1 MNRKADIAYIISHG
15 FAARML
21 LQTDLLG
28 KILKKGFKVAVIT
41 PYKND
46 QNLINYAAAN
56 HIEIVEYSPSSS
68 LWTGEYMRLRKYLF
82 EDIRKNAALWEK
94 HLRDLNTAKQ
104 RSSFITVFKI
114 KLYYF
119 IHLLA
124 NTFPFIRKLFAG
136 FERRSL
142 KDPVAD
148 KIIRELNP
156 RLLIATYPVNLTESR
171 LLFAGNKA
179 TDTNTVIH
187 LLSWDNITCKGYFSQ
202 LADHYISWGNI
213 MKQEFMEYYKI
224 PQEKIFNTGVPHF
237 DLHKQM
243 EGSFAFRDIIKEK
256 GLDPEIPYIFFALGA
271 PYFSPTEIDI
281 AEWLAKKVEAK
292 EFGELQLILRPHP
305 QNISSS
311 AVDTILV
318 NRLKTLETKHVVV
331 DWPKMLKSDLNWSMQ
346 TSDMLEFA
354 HLLQGCTVSINSGS
368 TVSIDSLLHDKPVI
382 QPLFD
387 VGVNLPW
394 WQSVIRVHDYKHCKK
409 LVDLGGVTVTNNF
422 KEFTF
427 ELNRYLKD
435 PGYQIEKRQNARF
448 QEVGINDG
456 KATERVVSAIEKIIN
471 KSPAA

>member
-1 MNRKADIAYIISHG
+1 MNRKVDIAYIISHG

-28 KILKKGFKVAVIT
+28 KLLQKGFKVAVIT
-41 PYKND
+41 PHKND
-46 QNLINYAAAN
+46 QNLLNYAAEN
-56 HIEIVEYSPSSS
+56 HIDIVEYSPTSS

-104 RSSFITVFKI
+104 RSSFTTVFKI
-114 KLYYF
+114 RTYYC
-119 IHLLA
+119 IHLLVNA
-124 NTFPFIRKLFAG
+124 IPFVRRLFAG

-148 KIIRELNP
+148 NILRELNP

-179 TDTNTVIH
+179 PDTNTVIH
-187 LLSWDNITCKGYFSQ
+187 LLSWDNITCKGYFAQ
-202 LADHYISWGNI
+202 LADQYISWGNI
-213 MKQEFMEYYKI
+213 MKEEFMEYYKI
-224 PQEKIFNTGVPHF
+224 PAEKIFNTGVPHF
-237 DLHKQM
+237 DLHKQV
-243 EGSFAFRDIIKEK
+243 EGSVVYKDILKKK
-256 GLDPEIPYIFFALGA
+256 GLDPEMSYIFFALGA

-281 AEWLAKKVEAK
+281 AEWLAKKIEAK
-292 EFGELQLILRPHP
+292 DFGELQLLLRPHP
-305 QNISSS
+305 QNISSN

-318 NRLKTLETKHVVV
+318 NRLKAMETKHVVI
-331 DWPKMLKSDLNWSMQ
+331 DWPKMLESNLNWSMQ
-346 TSDMLEFA
+346 MSDMLEFA
-354 HLLQGCTVSINSGS
+354 HLLEGCKLSINSGS

-387 VGVNLPW
+387 AAVALPW
-394 WQSVIRVHDYKHCKK
+394 WQSVIRVNDYKHCKK

-427 ELNRYLKD
+427 ELGRYLKD
-435 PGYQIEKRQNARF
+435 PAYQLERRQNARF

-456 KATERVVSAIEKIIN
+456 KATERVVSAIEQIIN
-471 KSPAA
+471 NRPAA